1 MTIPKLMIVIPAYNE
16 EEMLNKSLGE
26 IDEVLTTLIKHGE
39 VASSSKLLVVNDGS
53 ADLTW
58 QIITDNAAKNEHI
71 TGINFSRNF
80 GHQNAIIGG
89 LTAALDYGDI
99 FITIDADLQ
108 DDINA
113 IYEMVQQYHAGY
125 DVVYGVRNS
134 RKTDTA
140 FKRTTAESFYTLM
153 KKIGVEMVPD
163 SADYRLMSKRAV
175 EHLLEYKES
184 NLFLRGIVPKIGF
197 PSTKVYYARK
207 PREAGT
213 SKYPLKKILLFAW
226 DGITSFS
233 VAPMRLI
240 LSLGII
246 TVFISIVM
254 TLYTLVQHVGGN
266 TKDGWSSLMV
276 SLWFIGGVQLVS
288 LSVLGEYIG
297 KVFNEV
303 KHRPRFIIQDNLLD
317 GANK

>member
-26 IDEVLTTLIKHGE
+26 INEVLTTLIKHGE

-89 LTAALDYGDI
+89 LTAALNYGDI

-213 SKYPLKKILLFAW
+213 SKYPLKKMLLFAW

>member
-1 MTIPKLMIVIPAYNE
+1 MTIPKLMIVISAYNE

-213 SKYPLKKILLFAW
+213 SKYPLKKMLLFAW

>member
-1 MTIPKLMIVIPAYNE
+1 MIVIPAYNE

-26 IDEVLTTLIKHGE
+26 INEVLTTLIKHGE

-213 SKYPLKKILLFAW
+213 SKYPLKKMLLFAW

-254 TLYTLVQHVGGN
+254 TVYTLVQHVGGN

>member
-1 MTIPKLMIVIPAYNE
+1 MTIPKLMIIIPAYNE

-26 IDEVLTTLIKHGE
+26 INEVLTTLIKHGE

-213 SKYPLKKILLFAW
+213 SKYPLKKMLLFAW

-254 TLYTLVQHVGGN
+254 TVYTLVQHVGGN

>member
-213 SKYPLKKILLFAW
+213 SKYPLKKMLLFAW

>member
-1 MTIPKLMIVIPAYNE
+1 MIVIPAYNE

-26 IDEVLTTLIKHGE
+26 INEVLTTLIKHGE

-213 SKYPLKKILLFAW
+213 SKYPLKKMLLFAW

-233 VAPMRLI
+233 VAPM
-240 LSLGII
+240 
-246 TVFISIVM
+246 
-254 TLYTLVQHVGGN
+254 
-266 TKDGWSSLMV
+266 
-276 SLWFIGGVQLVS
+276 
-288 LSVLGEYIG
+288 
-297 KVFNEV
+297 
-303 KHRPRFIIQDNLLD
+303 
-317 GANK
+317 

>member
-26 IDEVLTTLIKHGE
+26 INEVLTTLIKHGE

-213 SKYPLKKILLFAW
+213 SKYPLKKMLLFAW

-254 TLYTLVQHVGGN
+254 TVYTLVQHVGGN

>member
-26 IDEVLTTLIKHGE
+26 INEVLTTLIKHGE

-53 ADLTW
+53 VDLTW

-213 SKYPLKKILLFAW
+213 SKYPLKKMLLFAW

>member
-1 MTIPKLMIVIPAYNE
+1 MIVIPAYNE

-213 SKYPLKKILLFAW
+213 SKYPLKKMLLFAW

>member
-26 IDEVLTTLIKHGE
+26 INEVLTTLIKHGE

-213 SKYPLKKILLFAW
+213 SKYPLKKMLLFAW

>member
-1 MTIPKLMIVIPAYNE
+1 MTIPKLMIIIPAYNE

-89 LTAALDYGDI
+89 LTAALNYGDI

-213 SKYPLKKILLFAW
+213 SKYPLKKMLLFAW